1 MELNFRL
8 VPIQQ
13 SLTFNTGLPNFTQK
27 KGKNHIYL
35 QLLCSKIGK
44 SYYVISNT
52 EFLNLKN
59 EVLKICILKTFLSQ
73 WQ

>member
-27 KGKNHIYL
+27 KGKNQIYL

-52 EFLNLKN
+52 EFSNLKN
-59 EVLKICILKTFLSQ
+59 EVLKICISKTFLSQ
-73 WQ
+73 KQ